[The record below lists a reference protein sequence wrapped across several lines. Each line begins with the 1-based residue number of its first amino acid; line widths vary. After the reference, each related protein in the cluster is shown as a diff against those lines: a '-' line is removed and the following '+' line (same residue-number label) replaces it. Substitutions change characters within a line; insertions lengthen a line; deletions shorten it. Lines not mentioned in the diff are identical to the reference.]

1 MNEGAA
7 AKAPPYAFIAALTL
21 VALACIA
28 LGVWQMQRLAWKEA
42 LIARTDAAM
51 RAAPLDAAVLPAS
64 DLASF
69 EYRRISAQGHYD
81 PRGAVLVTGTS
92 TLGSGYWML
101 VPLRGAAGAP
111 IYVNRGF
118 LPIGTTPDKAL
129 RTLPLAPVT
138 VTGLLRLT
146 EPDGTFLRGNRPREG
161 RWYSRDIAA
170 ISATR
175 GVQADARY
183 FIDAQRDSPSTA
195 GAPVPGLTLVTF
207 PNNHLTYALTWFA
220 LALLSAGG
228 AIMLWRRQP

>member
-1 MNEGAA
+1 MSQVAA
-7 AKAPPYAFIAALTL
+7 REARPYSFIAALTL

-28 LGVWQMQRLAWKEA
+28 LGVWQVQRLAWKEA
-42 LIARTDAAM
+42 LIARTEAAM
-51 RAAPLDAAVLPAS
+51 RATPLDAAALPPGN
-64 DLASF
+64 LASF

-101 VPLRGAAGAP
+101 VPLRGTTGVP

-118 LPIGTTPDKAL
+118 LPIGTTPERAL
-129 RTLPLAPVT
+129 RTVPVAPVT

-146 EPDGTFLRGNRPREG
+146 EPDGTFLRSNRPGEG

-175 GVQADARY
+175 GVRADARY
-183 FIDAQRDSPSTA
+183 FIDAQRESPSTA